1 MVKFLRKVMHING
14 IGRNINV
21 INKRSDELK
30 VRVDVSRA
38 DVLVSEILDSE
49 LLGERLIPTLQHA
62 HDMLLVENPLVVPFR
77 ATTYG
82 SVLSSVEHV
91 PVEAVHDLHANEA
104 KASND
109 IHLVPTGLHTILRVK
124 SQQYAMHC
132 DAITKEIKQLSEPFK
147 IFEFDFWKRPDSHR
161 ETKLQIKP
169 TNDGRVNAVVS
180 WWVLQLDQEGTIF
193 YSTAPIWI
201 SSPINTSE
209 SHSP

>member
-82 SVLSSVEHV
+82 
-91 PVEAVHDLHANEA
+91 
-104 KASND
+104 
-109 IHLVPTGLHTILRVK
+109 
-124 SQQYAMHC
+124 
-132 DAITKEIKQLSEPFK
+132 
-147 IFEFDFWKRPDSHR
+147 
-161 ETKLQIKP
+161 
-169 TNDGRVNAVVS
+169 
-180 WWVLQLDQEGTIF
+180 
-193 YSTAPIWI
+193 
-201 SSPINTSE
+201 
-209 SHSP
+209 